1 LTGAPMSGSPPLAG
15 PLRAVADAVAET
27 GWMAEL
33 CDPAWRLVWISPELC
48 KQLREHDPARLGIG
62 GHIVASR
69 ALEPFARSLR
79 TEAARGWLAR
89 NVPFMLDHTEGG
101 RAALRDMVQQH
112 FAPVVDAAQ
121 PRPAPLRW
129 AMHTSY
135 DMRAFSGQITGL
147 GERINDERGRVVGY
161 LFVYAPGLPA
171 SVLGLVTS
179 GHPGVFERLAAL
191 AKPGARNGAVLFAD
205 LQASGV
211 LARRLPSAIYF
222 DFVRRLFSLVD
233 DAVIQL
239 GGVVGK
245 HAGDGVSAFFLAE
258 GLGSDSAAARAAVE
272 AATAVR
278 RAATQAAGEH
288 DAIAASEGLVNVGLH
303 WGWGLYIGQVVTGGR
318 LEVSAL
324 GDPVNECARI
334 QAVARDGAVLAT
346 KMVLERLTPEDART
360 VGLDVSALR
369 YRPLAEL
376 AHGDA
381 KALRDA
387 GGLPVCELPA
397 PPRRGV

>member
-1 LTGAPMSGSPPLAG
+1 VGGDVAG
-15 PLRAVADAVAET
+15 KLRAVADAVAET
-27 GWMAEL
+27 GWLAEL

-48 KQLREHDPARLGIG
+48 KQLRENDPERLGIG

-69 ALEPFARSLR
+69 NLEPFARRLPP
-79 TEAARGWLAR
+79 EAAREWLGR
-89 NVPFMLDHTEGG
+89 NVPFMIDHTEGG
-101 RAALRDMVQQH
+101 RAALRAMVPKH
-112 FAPVVDAAQ
+112 LVPVIDAAQ

-129 AMHTSY
+129 ATHTSY
-135 DMRAFSGQITGL
+135 DMRAFSGQIQGL
-147 GERINDERGRVVGY
+147 GERIHDERGRIVGY
-161 LFVYAPGLPA
+161 LYVYAPRLPA

-179 GHPGVFERLAAL
+179 GRPGVFERLAAL
-191 AKPGARNGAVLFAD
+191 AKPGPRNAALLFAD

-233 DAVIQL
+233 DAVISL

-272 AATAVR
+272 AAAAVSR
-278 RAATQAAGEH
+278 GAAQAVGEH
-288 DAIAASEGLVNVGLH
+288 DAIAEDEALVNVGLH

-334 QAVARDGAVLAT
+334 QAVARDGEVLAT
-346 KMVLERLTPEDART
+346 KMVLERLSPEDART
-360 VGLDVSALR
+360 AGLDLSAMR

-387 GGLPVCELPA
+387 GGLPVCQLRA
-397 PPRRGV
+397 PRRAA